1 MKVSGILAILFAT
14 ALTLSAQT
22 TKVPDAPKTPDI
34 VVKDTPASQAL
45 IEAAK
50 SQAADQT
57 VFNTKLQQAQY
68 TLDASNK
75 ALTEQINAANKDLN
89 DKLKADKKYKPLIDK
104 LTDLQKQLSD
114 NGTKAT
120 TSFTQEVAP
129 LQQKIQ
135 TESSTIQA
143 LLPVVQKEN
152 GLPKTVTFDPT
163 SNKWVDSA
171 KK

>member
-57 VFNTKLQQAQY
+57 VFNTKLQQAKY

-89 DKLKADKKYKPLIDK
+89 DKLKAA
-104 LTDLQKQLSD
+104 
-114 NGTKAT
+114 KARWA
-120 TSFTQEVAP
+120 S
-129 LQQKIQ
+129 
-135 TESSTIQA
+135 
-143 LLPVVQKEN
+143 KE
-152 GLPKTVTFDPT
+152 G
-163 SNKWVDSA
+163 
-171 KK
+171 